1 MPIEQLKSAV
11 MNLIVFQTRTT
22 TRRLSTLRERCCQ
35 IKNYK
40 FLFLASACS
49 CMAALL
55 GSSAI
60 AAGPP
65 PALNWIQLSPAT
77 SPPPRS
83 YLSMTYDVVSGKV
96 IMFGGF
102 DGINYLN
109 DTWTFDGVTWTK
121 VSANH
126 APPARAN
133 AGMAYDVITQK
144 VVLFGGYDGR
154 SYLGDTWVWDGITS
168 RWTKVRP
175 RLSPTAVTG
184 PMVFTSPSGSV
195 DLLGGFDGRFYRTSM
210 WQWNGTDWTQLFPTM
225 LPYARSSAAVAL
237 DPI

>member
-1 MPIEQLKSAV
+1 
-11 MNLIVFQTRTT
+11 MNLIVFRTRTT
-22 TRRLSTLRERCCQ
+22 RRSSTPRARYCQ

-40 FLFLASACS
+40 FLLLASACY
-49 CMAALL
+49 CIAALF

-65 PALNWIQLSPAT
+65 PASSWVQLSPAN

-83 YLSMTYDVVSGKV
+83 YLAMTYDVASGKV

-102 DGINYLN
+102 DGTTYLN
-109 DTWTFDGVTWTK
+109 DTWIFEGNTWTK

-144 VVLFGGYDGR
+144 VVLFGGYDAAICLTSDAERAVLPRRHLGMGWKNLQVDESKAASV
-154 SYLGDTWVWDGITS
+154 SYSGDRADG
-168 RWTKVRP
+168 
-175 RLSPTAVTG
+175 
-184 PMVFTSPSGSV
+184 FH
-195 DLLGGFDGRFYRTSM
+195 
-210 WQWNGTDWTQLFPTM
+210 
-225 LPYARSSAAVAL
+225 
-237 DPI
+237 